1 MPLPKHKAADAKKI
15 ETERLQGFL
24 QELLREE
31 ENKYCADCEQKQPRW
46 ASWNLG
52 VFLCIRCAGLHRNLG
67 VHISKVKSVTLDS
80 WTSEQVQS
88 MRVMGNAKARAVY
101 ENELPPLFRRPQTD
115 QSLEQFIRAKYE
127 AKRYIMKGWIHPPVD
142 IADLP
147 TYPGSM
153 VRDKKVV
160 ATFSTVPKSTSTTSK
175 QSSQDSNSQSDH
187 VQTEIPQLIDFVSS
201 PKSGHFSLN
210 QTGMKRDSNSID
222 DLFGPIVSAA
232 PNIQNQ
238 QQSQLFAPQPP
249 NLPFSQS
256 SPNFNN
262 ANNDMFSRVFSGTE
276 QVNVGT
282 DQRRTSSPDFNK
294 IPNNSLNAVNS
305 QIESQN
311 SIGLDLQG
319 IDFNLCS
326 IAGTENQVTSQASA
340 TDSTTFSSIPPASD
354 AKKSTSEILALFN
367 K

>member
-127 AKRYIMKGWIHPPVD
+127 AK
-142 IADLP
+142 
-147 TYPGSM
+147 
-153 VRDKKVV
+153 
-160 ATFSTVPKSTSTTSK
+160 
-175 QSSQDSNSQSDH
+175 
-187 VQTEIPQLIDFVSS
+187 
-201 PKSGHFSLN
+201 
-210 QTGMKRDSNSID
+210 SID

-262 ANNDMFSRVFSGTE
+262 VNNDLFSRVFSGTE

-294 IPNNSLNAVNS
+294 IPNNSLNTVNS
-305 QIESQN
+305 QVESQN
-311 SIGLDLQG
+311 SLGLDLQG